1 MTTRFPTTTNNLS
14 SSNST
19 PFRVPFPSSSSSS
32 TSRPSYQIGVSNFS
46 STTNATPQHDT
57 FQINDWKF
65 DTLKTPI
72 LNQTESDELKEE
84 LKIFAIPEQ
93 TFNSY
98 LTITNT
104 SNGFEYHFNT
114 RDALLYAKN
123 EAIDQCAHI
132 QKIKVNCHETWM
144 NKKIPNSND
153 QLNDVNERDDGID
166 WTFTTLYKGSVPTS
180 SDESEIPSCSIVPT
194 KTHKIDYDLLK
205 RKDDP
210 ILFYDEIVLFEDELH
225 DHGVSHLTV
234 KIRVMNHSFYV
245 LMRFFLR
252 VDGVCIRC
260 IDTRLFHKFGQNY
273 LLREFSIRESSWKDL
288 MNNHAFNAQY
298 NMDQTVIGNPNVLA
312 PILTLKEENTDL
324 IQLNRIDTTIVASSD
339 Q

>member
-1 MTTRFPTTTNNLS
+1 MTSRFPTTNNNLPTTTT
-14 SSNST
+14 T
-19 PFRVPFPSSSSSS
+19 PFRAPFSPSIR
-32 TSRPSYQIGVSNFS
+32 TSQIGVGHFS
-46 STTNATPQHDT
+46 STTTATPQHES
-57 FQINDWKF
+57 FQIHDWKF

-72 LNQTESDELKEE
+72 LNQTESDQLKDE

-104 SNGFEYHFNT
+104 VNGFEFHFNAK
-114 RDALLYAKN
+114 DALLYAKN
-123 EAIDQCAHI
+123 EAIDQCSHI
-132 QKIKVNCHETWM
+132 QRIKVNCYETWM

-153 QLNDVNERDDGID
+153 QLSDVNERDDGID

-180 SDESEIPSCSIVPT
+180 SDENEIPSCAIVPT

-225 DHGVSHLTV
+225 DHGVSHLTA

-288 MNNHAFNAQY
+288 MNNHTFNAQY
-298 NMDQTVIGNPNVLA
+298 NMDQTVIGNPNVLV
-312 PILTLKEENTDL
+312 PILTLKEETTDL
-324 IQLNRIDTTIVASSD
+324 IQLNRIDATIMANSD